1 MKISNL
7 SIFPT
12 TLFNLMWAHWY
23 RSWLLSECNLTFFK
37 ASQYARDEVGEI
49 RRRLRMRTA
58 IRNSK
63 EKSPLSPSLN
73 DPAYS
78 TVAKP
83 LLNASDMT
91 QMRASVPR
99 PNSNL
104 RSSQNRPLFNRS
116 ARSHWMKNM
125 KQRNQVTKTRQAIN
139 NWRLHSVKLLII
151 KII

>member
-1 MKISNL
+1 MIFCQYNHIS
-7 SIFPT
+7 
-12 TLFNLMWAHWY
+12 
-23 RSWLLSECNLTFFK
+23 FK

-63 EKSPLSPSLN
+63 EKTPLSPSLN

-91 QMRASVPR
+91 QMRAPVPR
-99 PNSNL
+99 PTRSSNPV
-104 RSSQNRPLFNRS
+104 RSSQSRPFFNRS
-116 ARSHWMKNM
+116 ARSHWMKNI
-125 KQRNQVTKTRQAIN
+125 KQRNQVAKKRQE
-139 NWRLHSVKLLII
+139 VKN
-151 KII
+151 

>member
-1 MKISNL
+1 
-7 SIFPT
+7 
-12 TLFNLMWAHWY
+12 
-23 RSWLLSECNLTFFK
+23 
-37 ASQYARDEVGEI
+37 
-49 RRRLRMRTA
+49 MRTA

-125 KQRNQVTKTRQAIN
+125 KQRNQVAKTRQEVN
-139 NWRLHSVKLLII
+139 N
-151 KII
+151 